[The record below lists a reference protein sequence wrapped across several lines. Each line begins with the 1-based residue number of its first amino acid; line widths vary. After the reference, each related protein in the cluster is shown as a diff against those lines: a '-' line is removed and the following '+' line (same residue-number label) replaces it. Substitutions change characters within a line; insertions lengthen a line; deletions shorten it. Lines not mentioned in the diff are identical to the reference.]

1 MIMFAGVPKNCAN
14 CGRECPVTK
23 ESIDTG
29 LCEKCLDQQ
38 PPDKHPDR
46 DLSDEERA
54 RQGQS

>member
-1 MIMFAGVPKNCAN
+1 MFAGVPKNCAN